1 MNAKVNPLSR
11 RPKNKR
17 LVMAV
22 RGAAGVGKSHFAA
35 SLADAGLGR
44 LCFFDAERKARLLAG
59 ASGATPKFD
68 ALEIHHPDE
77 LPEFISW
84 ALEGEG
90 KAQNYGCY
98 ALDSWTLYFG
108 RKYRQSLEAIRAQR
122 ADPTAQPSAEQLQAD
137 QLIYQEVLRRLC
149 VDSGACVVITD
160 QIAAKG
166 KEDREENELGQVLP
180 MTLGGLEYYVD
191 VMIELS
197 LRLEGFEQVRIAR
210 VIKSNSSSFPIGLEL
225 KNPSFKDFLARMEDL
240 ENAKE
245 EFPEFLKPI
254 QLISSGKEADLAGLL
269 QQGEEVGLDKTQVL
283 TAARHYHGVSSL
295 EQLKAEHI
303 ADLLKRLNEKY
314 PASEKRQK
322 LSKVA

>member
-59 ASGATPKFD
+59 ASGAKPKFD
-68 ALEIHHPDE
+68 AIEIHHPDE
-77 LPEFISW
+77 LPDFINW

-90 KAQNYGCY
+90 KEQNYGCY

-108 RKYRQSLEAIRAQR
+108 RKYRQSLESIRRQTG
-122 ADPTAQPSAEQLQAD
+122 DPTAQPSAEQLQAD

-197 LRLEGFEQVRIAR
+197 LRIEGFEQVRVAR
-210 VIKSNSSSFPIGLEL
+210 VIKSNSPSFPIGLEI
-225 KNPSFKDFLARMEDL
+225 KNPSFGDFLAQMEEL
-240 ENAKE
+240 EPGKTE
-245 EFPEFLKPI
+245 IPEFLKPSQSI
-254 QLISSGKEADLAGLL
+254 VLEEPKLADLLKRA
-269 QQGEEVGLDKTQVL
+269 QEVGLEQTQLL
-283 TAARHYHGVSSL
+283 TAARHYHGVTML
-295 EQLKAEHI
+295 EQLEGSQI
-303 ADLLKRLNEKY
+303 ADLLTRLNEKY
-314 PASEKRQK
+314 PSSPEKKK
-322 LSKVA
+322 LAKAA

>member
-1 MNAKVNPLSR
+1 MTAKVNPLSR

-44 LCFFDAERKARLLAG
+44 LCFFDAERKARLLP
-59 ASGATPKFD
+59 GATGAAPKFD

-77 LPEFISW
+77 LLEFIHW

-90 KAQNYGCY
+90 KVQNYACF

-108 RKYRQSLEAIRAQR
+108 RKYRQSLEAVRLQSS
-122 ADPTAQPSAEQLQAD
+122 DPTAQVSAEQLQAD

-197 LRLEGFEQVRIAR
+197 LRLEDFEEIRVAR
-210 VIKSNSSSFPIGLEL
+210 VIKSNSPHFPIGLEF
-225 KNPSFKDFLARMEDL
+225 KNPGFKDFLDRMDEL
-240 ENAKE
+240 EPGKSDV
-245 EFPEFLKPI
+245 PEFLQDAVKTPLDSGP
-254 QLISSGKEADLAGLL
+254 QLSDLLKRAS
-269 QQGEEVGLDKTQVL
+269 EVGLEQARLL
-283 TAARHYHGVSSL
+283 TAARHYHAVIRLEHLSSA
-295 EQLKAEHI
+295 QI
-303 ADLLKRLNEKY
+303 ADLLGRLNEKY
-314 PASEKRQK
+314 GTLADKKK
-322 LSKVA
+322 LPKAA